1 MKKIVMIIMVAA
13 FALPAMAQQHEWQS
27 TSTLQGTGSSYSSQ
41 VTAVGAVTANEMA
54 TTTDNYS
61 PSNAPGRPRRTPIG
75 GDGEDGWT
83 SRTDAEGTDLSPIG
97 DALIPLM
104 LCAGAY
110 LIIRA
115 RRRMVRSKVSEKGME
130 K

>member
-1 MKKIVMIIMVAA
+1 MKTKLFLMLIMVAA
-13 FALPAMAQQHEWQS
+13 FALPTMAQQHEWQS

-54 TTTDNYS
+54 TTTESYS
-61 PSNAPGRPRRTPIG
+61 PVKGPRRAKM
-75 GDGEDGWT
+75 GDFDD
-83 SRTDAEGTDLSPIG
+83 SPTDYENKDTEHFPIG

-104 LCAGAY
+104 LCACAY

-115 RRRMVRSKVSEKGME
+115 RKRANKGE
-130 K
+130 RANG